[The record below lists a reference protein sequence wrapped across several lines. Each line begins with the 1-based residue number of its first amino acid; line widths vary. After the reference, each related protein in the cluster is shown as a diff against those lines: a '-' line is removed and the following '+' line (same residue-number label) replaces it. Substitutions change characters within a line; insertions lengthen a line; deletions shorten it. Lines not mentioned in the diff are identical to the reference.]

1 MSRRYRIVWA
11 DDDVFT
17 LCNKQVLDY
26 LQDKDIDVL
35 ERCINAK
42 SLREYMQNAK
52 PGTIDAVVVDANF
65 PFDTFQANKERDTM
79 GLKKVTQWVEN
90 PQFDYPFILYT
101 GRRDLIT
108 GEDKDLFEY
117 FIDNQYVVYKDAT
130 KGIPALI
137 SKIKETVDRRYST
150 EGIMLEQFHKELE
163 CAKAFDKIC
172 NGRSYPLLLNLLFKS
187 HDNSLEDPERCLN
200 DIRAEILDKMLSKA
214 IDFHIVPQG
223 LSLNDFSR
231 LICKGKLRITE
242 SEERATMVSFKEG
255 ILPAGLSLAMEYV
268 VKTTQDGS
276 HYGDSLRYQVRP
288 HISDT
293 NNVNLIRSL
302 LFSVLEL
309 IKWFMFYLM
318 DHTDSQANHDN
329 LIVEQ

>member
-1 MSRRYRIVWA
+1 MNRRYRIVWA

-17 LCNKQVLDY
+17 LCNKQMLDY

-42 SLREYMQNAK
+42 SLREYMQKAK

-79 GLKKVTQWVEN
+79 GLKKVAQWVEN

-101 GRRDLIT
+101 GRRDLIN
-108 GEDKDLFEY
+108 GEDKELFEY

-130 KGIPALI
+130 KGVPALI
-137 SKIKETVDRRYST
+137 AKIKETVDRRYST
-150 EGIMLEQFHKELE
+150 EGVMLDYFNKELE
-163 CAKAFDKIC
+163 CAKVFDKIC
-172 NGRSYPLLLNLLFKS
+172 NGRSYSLLLDLLVKS
-187 HDNSLEDPERCLN
+187 HDNTLEDPQRCLN

-214 IDFHIVPQG
+214 TDCFLVPPG

-231 LICKGKLRITE
+231 LICKGRLIINE
-242 SEERATMVSFKEG
+242 SEDEPTVYSFKEG
-255 ILPAGLSLAMEYV
+255 VLPPGLSLAMEYV

-276 HYGDSLRYQVRP
+276 HYGDNLRYQVRQY
-288 HISDT
+288 IGDS

-302 LFSVLEL
+302 LYAVLEL
-309 IKWFMFYLM
+309 MKWFMLYLV
-318 DHTDSQANHDN
+318 DHTDAQANQDN
-329 LIVEQ
+329 IIVE

>member
-26 LQDKDIDVL
+26 LQGKDIDVI
-35 ERCINAK
+35 ERCVNAK
-42 SLREYMQNAK
+42 SLREFMQKATT
-52 PGTIDAVVVDANF
+52 GTIDAVVVDANF

-79 GLKKVTQWVEN
+79 GLKKVAQWVEN

-101 GRRDLIT
+101 GRHDLIN

-137 SKIKETVDRRYST
+137 SKIKETVDRRYSS
-150 EGIMLEQFHKELE
+150 EGCISERFYKELE
-163 CAKAFDKIC
+163 CAKVFDQIC
-172 NGRSYPLLLNLLFKS
+172 NGRSYSLLLELLVKS
-187 HDNSLEDPERCLN
+187 HDNTLEDPERCLN
-200 DIRAEILDKMLSKA
+200 DIRAEILDKMLYKA
-214 IDFHIVPQG
+214 IDYHIVPQG

-231 LICKGKLRITE
+231 LICKGQLLISK
-242 SEERATMVSFKEG
+242 SEEQTKTVSFRKEV
-255 ILPAGLSLAMEYV
+255 LPAGLSLAMEYI

-276 HYGDSLRYQVRP
+276 HYGDGLRYQVRQY
-288 HISDT
+288 IGDT

-302 LFSVLEL
+302 LYSVLEI
-309 IKWFMFYLM
+309 IKWFMCYLI
-318 DHTDSQANHDN
+318 DHTDLQANQDN
-329 LIVEQ
+329 LIYE

>member
-1 MSRRYRIVWA
+1 MNRRYRIVWA

-17 LCNKQVLDY
+17 LCNKQMLDY
-26 LQDKDIDVL
+26 LQDKAIDVL

-42 SLREYMQNAK
+42 SLREYMQKAK

-79 GLKKVTQWVEN
+79 GLKKVAQWVEN

-101 GRRDLIT
+101 GRRDLIN
-108 GEDKDLFEY
+108 GEDKELFEY

-130 KGIPALI
+130 KGVPALI
-137 SKIKETVDRRYST
+137 AKIKETVDRRYST
-150 EGIMLEQFHKELE
+150 AGVMLDHFNKELE
-163 CAKAFDKIC
+163 CAKVFDEIC
-172 NGRSYPLLLNLLFKS
+172 KGRSYPLLLDLLVKS
-187 HDNSLEDPERCLN
+187 HDNTLEAPQRCLN

-214 IDFHIVPQG
+214 TECFIVPPG

-231 LICKGKLRITE
+231 LICKGSLKTNE
-242 SEERATMVSFKEG
+242 SENESTVYSFRKSV
-255 ILPAGLSLAMEYV
+255 LPTGLSMAMEYV

-276 HYGDSLRYQVRP
+276 HYGDKLRYQVRQY
-288 HISDT
+288 IGDS

-302 LFSVLEL
+302 LYAVLEL
-309 IKWFMFYLM
+309 MKWFMLYLE
-318 DHTDSQANHDN
+318 DHNNAQANQDN
-329 LIVEQ
+329 IIVE

>member
-17 LCNKQVLDY
+17 LCNKQVVEY
-26 LQDKDIDVL
+26 LQSKDIDVL

-42 SLREYMQNAK
+42 SLHDYMQKAQ

-65 PFDTFQANKERDTM
+65 PYDTFQANKERDTM
-79 GLKKVTQWVEN
+79 GLKKVAQWVEN

-101 GRRDLIT
+101 GRHDLIS
-108 GEDKDLFEY
+108 GEDKELFEY
-117 FIDNQYVVYKDAT
+117 FISNQYVIYKDAT

-150 EGIMLEQFHKELE
+150 EGIMLEHFHKELE
-163 CAKAFDKIC
+163 CAKVFDRIC
-172 NGRSYPLLLNLLFKS
+172 QGRSYSLLLDLLVKS

-200 DIRAEILDKMLSKA
+200 DIRAEIMDKMLSKA
-214 IDFHIVPQG
+214 TDFQIVPQG

-231 LICKGKLRITE
+231 LLCKGKLTIKE
-242 SEERATMVSFKEG
+242 SDEKTTVVYFKKEV
-255 ILPAGLSLAMEYV
+255 LPAGLSLAMEYV

-276 HYGDSLRYQVRP
+276 HYGDKLKYQVRQY
-288 HISDT
+288 IGDT
-293 NNVNLIRSL
+293 NNVNLLRSL
-302 LFSVLEL
+302 LYSVLEL
-309 IKWFMFYLM
+309 IEWFMVYLTN
-318 DHTDSQANHDN
+318 HTDTQANDDN
-329 LIVEQ
+329 VVIE